1 MGSCWAHILDCI
13 KGLVMLRDTSSLT
26 GSYCNPG
33 CLLSIRRI
41 LYWLLKKMHG
51 EKRQDPSPPNTYHLV
66 SETDIQILFSE
77 GTTCTSMGK
86 ESQKS
91 LKPRMNHFSWKMK
104 SKKHSAQR
112 HLIAQMLCCLWRG
125 CAQISPGCCPLLG
138 VHCRMGSASVCGGC
152 LWWWERP
159 YPVMKR

>member
-41 LYWLLKKMHG
+41 LYWLLKKMQG
-51 EKRQDPSPPNTYHLV
+51 EKRQDPSPPNTYHLM

-77 GTTCTSMGK
+77 GTTMGK

-91 LKPRMNHFSWKMK
+91 LKPRMNHFS
-104 SKKHSAQR
+104 
-112 HLIAQMLCCLWRG
+112 
-125 CAQISPGCCPLLG
+125 
-138 VHCRMGSASVCGGC
+138 
-152 LWWWERP
+152 
-159 YPVMKR
+159 